1 MFFLIQC
8 LSERA
13 QRCRVNDRSPGRY
26 ASSVK
31 PRFCQHFQLCIRL
44 NLNTFVYLYSIIQC
58 AQSAVYK
65 LQYVFNPSHESIT
78 PSGDLHSLNLTFV
91 IPMYI
96 YNLAINTSCKE
107 LVPVGYI
114 YFVETFGSGGILFYS
129 NVTWDLQ
136 VAF

>member
-1 MFFLIQC
+1 
-8 LSERA
+8 
-13 QRCRVNDRSPGRY
+13 
-26 ASSVK
+26 
-31 PRFCQHFQLCIRL
+31 
-44 NLNTFVYLYSIIQC
+44 
-58 AQSAVYK
+58 
-65 LQYVFNPSHESIT
+65 
-78 PSGDLHSLNLTFV
+78 
-91 IPMYI
+91 MYI